1 MTGPSRVAT
10 RPWLVLGGWA
20 LAVAV
25 LAVVGSGIADR
36 LAPTS
41 LLVPGSPSARAN
53 AMLKRQ
59 FGNSVPVTVLLEGPA
74 EAIDRQGPR
83 LVEAFR
89 REGRVQVMSPWD
101 TAGGGDLGTLRP
113 RPGAALIVANFQRPD
128 SAAMSEVVPT
138 AKRIVRRG
146 VRAPLEAHVGGV
158 AAIATALQNNAL
170 AATHR
175 AELLVAPI
183 LVLVL
188 LLVFRTPL
196 AALIPLLMGAAT
208 VLAGR
213 GLLLLST
220 SMMPINALAVA
231 IASMM
236 GLALGVDYA
245 LLMVSRF
252 RQEREAGVDLDRAIE
267 VATRAAGRTI
277 VFAGVTLALAMVT
290 AAFVAPGDLLAS
302 VAAGVVVSTL
312 LSVLL
317 AISLMPALI
326 HVLGEHLDRW
336 RLPSLG
342 GGGSLL
348 AVASRLIARPWIAIP
363 LIVVPMIAIA
373 APASAL
379 TIGPP
384 DPRQLPPSDP
394 TRQGFE
400 ALRRA
405 IGPGWAAPMVVVATA
420 KEGTISDPGRL
431 EAISRWQDRIARDPD
446 VEAVIGP
453 AALAETEGA
462 LEKGRDAYRTAPE
475 RLSKAQRSLLAL
487 RSGLREAA
495 DGVSELRD
503 GLGSAAD
510 GAATIAGRTR
520 EAQGGAE
527 RLEDGLERASA
538 GAGRLSNGLDR
549 AVKGANRLVRGQ
561 RRLSAGAAR
570 LARGMRKLDT
580 TLQASMGQLREIS
593 DRMRAWSAWLR
604 SLRAPTEMA
613 AEQLDRALQQLDGM
627 TVGKEDPRYAELV
640 EAIREASALVG
651 APVGAAPEGEA
662 PALPAGVPQSL
673 AAAIVD
679 IQEQLA
685 RSVDSLTS
693 IPDQLEQLADGVTRL
708 RKGADKVAAGARAT
722 ERGGRQLRSALRRLA
737 RGGHRL
743 DRGLESARGGGARL
757 ADGLGAI
764 ASGADRLSGG
774 LADGQEESGALEDGL
789 ARPQGPLS
797 RYAMMLHGYR
807 RDFGT
812 LQRRSPGAVDSG
824 YLMLTALDGTVPAT
838 REQIS
843 QLVNVD
849 GGGQTVRM
857 LVVPAS
863 GPSSPQTQ
871 RLGDR
876 LQEELPDLALASS
889 TDVEIGEGAQALA
902 DYTDATMARL
912 PWLVFALCLVSIL
925 MLMAVLRSLL
935 LPLVA
940 VGLNLLTIAA
950 AFGALQ
956 LFFGLD
962 LLVGP
967 RYIDAISAAGVLT
980 IMFVLSIDYEVFLL
994 TRMREIWL
1002 ATQDHTRAISEGL
1015 SHTAGVITGAA
1026 AIMSSVFVVFATA
1039 DIASLQQFGAGL
1051 TFAVVL
1057 DATVIRIVLLPAIM
1071 RALGPRAWW
1080 LPQWL
1085 DRRLPN
1091 IDHGEGPAL
1100 AAPAEPAV
1108 AAVAPQPVQPAAPAA
1123 APTLVAAPPPA
1134 VPQAAPALVGAPP
1147 AAPAPAETP
1156 GATASEEF
1164 EAVSH
1169 SEHRR
1174 ILDLLDELEIAGE
1187 RRDARRI
1194 RRLVREVRALAVPHF
1209 RYEQRALFPHLIGVL
1224 GPERVEW
1231 LYTEQDHTVT
1241 ALEQIEVLADR
1252 GPLDESEAAEARRL
1266 VRTAR
1271 ASVVGCDAVCDAVGP
1286 QPAEVAERVLAARER
1301 ALVAAAAG
1309 PLAAAPH

>member
-20 LAVAV
+20 LVVAV

-83 LVEAFR
+83 LVETFR

-101 TAGGGDLGTLRP
+101 AGGGEMGTLRP
-113 RPGAALIVANFQRPD
+113 HPGAALIVANFQRPD

-158 AAIATALQNNAL
+158 AAIATALQDNAL

-220 SMMPINALAVA
+220 SVMPINALAVA

-267 VATRAAGRTI
+267 VATKAAGRTI
-277 VFAGVTLALAMVT
+277 VFAGVTLSLAMLT

-431 EAISRWQDRIARDPD
+431 EAISRWQDRIAREPD

-527 RLEDGLERASA
+527 QLEDGLERASA

-561 RRLSAGAAR
+561 RRLSVGAAR

-743 DRGLESARGGGARL
+743 DRGLESARGGGAQL

-764 ASGADRLSGG
+764 ASGAGRLSGG

-1002 ATQDHTRAISEGL
+1002 ATQDHTRAITEGL

-1080 LPQWL
+1080 LPAWL
-1085 DRRLPN
+1085 DRRLPH
-1091 IDHGEGPAL
+1091 IDHDVSPAL

-1108 AAVAPQPVQPAAPAA
+1108 AAVAPQPAQ
-1123 APTLVAAPPPA
+1123 PA
-1134 VPQAAPALVGAPP
+1134 VPAAAPALVAAPP
-1147 AAPAPAETP
+1147 AAPAPAETRDT
-1156 GATASEEF
+1156 TASDEF

-1174 ILDLLDELEIAGE
+1174 ILDLFDELEIAGE
-1187 RRDARRI
+1187 RRDGKRI
-1194 RRLVREVRALAVPHF
+1194 ARLVREVRALAVPHF
-1209 RYEQRALFPHLIGVL
+1209 RYEQRALFPELIGVL

-1231 LYTEQDHTVT
+1231 LYAEQDHTVT
-1241 ALEQIEVLADR
+1241 ALEEIEVLADR
-1252 GPLDESEAAEARRL
+1252 GPLDESEAAEALRL
-1266 VRTAR
+1266 VQAAR
-1271 ASVVGCDAVCDAVGP
+1271 ASVVGCDGVCDAVGP
-1286 QPAEVAERVLAARER
+1286 QPPEVAERVLAARER
-1301 ALVAAAAG
+1301 V
-1309 PLAAAPH
+1309 LAEVG